1 MEKFAKSTDPVQQAL
16 RDRKKAWNAASKEFM
31 KRIKV
36 LRNGL
41 NGRGDG
47 NYGLPPS
54 NIKDPLPAEIGS
66 FLSQISSDFQFLINE
81 SETIISEQST
91 YSRNRR
97 KTAPQKTELEG
108 AVAALQPNLI
118 KTAMAKEVGKIKI
131 SNLEMDTIIAESDE
145 DQMAGL
151 MYVPP
156 PVPVMSFVYSA
167 PRINRFWMK
176 NTPAPLDIV
185 FVLKGHIVSIHEGEP
200 FSTKLIGDF
209 KPSDLVVELPYG
221 SCEKLGINIGDPV
234 ELIK

>member
-1 MEKFAKSTDPVQQAL
+1 MEKFAKSADPVQQAL
-16 RDRKKAWNAASKEFM
+16 RDRKKGWNTASKEFM
-31 KRIKV
+31 KRIKG

-41 NGRGDG
+41 NGRGDS

-66 FLSQISSDFQFLINE
+66 FLSQLSSDFQFLVSE
-81 SETIISEQST
+81 SEKIANEQAY
-91 YSRNRR
+91 YSKNRR
-97 KTAPQKTELEG
+97 KPTPKTQLEG
-108 AVAALQPNLI
+108 AVAALQPNLV
-118 KTAMAKEVGKIKI
+118 KTAMAKEIGKIKI
-131 SNLEMDTIIAESDE
+131 SNLEMETIIAESDE

-156 PVPVMSFVYSA
+156 PTPVMSFVYSS

-185 FVLKGHIVSIHEGEP
+185 FALKGTIVAIHEGEP

-221 SCEKLGINIGDPV
+221 SCEKLGIQIGDPV

>member
-16 RDRKKAWNAASKEFM
+16 RDRKKGWNVASKEFM
-31 KRIKV
+31 KRIKG

-41 NGRGDG
+41 NGRGDS

-66 FLSQISSDFQFLINE
+66 FLSQLSSDFQFLVSE
-81 SETIISEQST
+81 SEKIANEQAY
-91 YSRNRR
+91 YSKNRKQPTP
-97 KTAPQKTELEG
+97 KTQLQG

-118 KTAMAKEVGKIKI
+118 KTAMAKEIGKIKI
-131 SNLEMDTIIAESDE
+131 SNLEMETIIAESDE

-151 MYVPP
+151 MHVPP
-156 PVPVMSFVYSA
+156 PAPVMSFVYSS

-185 FVLKGHIVSIHEGEP
+185 FALKGTIVAIHEGEP

-221 SCEKLGINIGDPV
+221 SCEKLGIRIGDPV